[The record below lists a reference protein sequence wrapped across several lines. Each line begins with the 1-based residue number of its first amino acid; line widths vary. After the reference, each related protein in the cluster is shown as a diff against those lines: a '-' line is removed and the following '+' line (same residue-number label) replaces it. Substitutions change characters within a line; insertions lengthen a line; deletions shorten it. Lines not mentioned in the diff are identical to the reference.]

1 MQEKLENDCYIYFDI
16 KYTQSIFSHSKKA
29 VVTKR
34 RNNILY
40 CKLIQ
45 NETPPAG
52 LTFALLYHLILTV
65 EKWFK
70 WVNWWTVLRDF
81 RHGLGS
87 SQAPKLPQFFVPWR
101 QYKMRFE
108 QRTLVLSLVSFIY
121 SFWVIFL
128 TKYSGIYVVLNWLY
142 VVDLT

>member
-1 MQEKLENDCYIYFDI
+1 MIVIYILIAFFYDI
-16 KYTQSIFSHSKKA
+16 KHILSHSEKA
-29 VVTKR
+29 VVIKR

-45 NETPPAG
+45 NEIPPAG

-101 QYKMRFE
+101 QCTKMRFE
-108 QRTLVLSLVSFIY
+108 QRTLVLSLVCFIY
-121 SFWVIFL
+121 SFLGYQLSILVCSSFINSML
-128 TKYSGIYVVLNWLY
+128 
-142 VVDLT
+142 